1 MEKLAIKLRQGV
13 SKVNHEEVQRV
24 FELVFLVGIFAF
36 MLIAMAPLY

>member
-13 SKVNHEEVQRV
+13 SKINHEETQRV
-24 FELVFLVGIFAF
+24 FELVFLVGIFGF